1 MSVYAFLHYCFAFAN
16 NLPSFRKNT
25 TRTYPLHRRYPHG
38 KPLTDDFHHLS
49 TTLLRPRESPP
60 PRGLPLLGGFG
71 RLIAKTTYPF
81 RWNFTNSSAC
91 VQGRVFTRLLSNSR
105 ILLEGRGTP
114 AARIHLIPCYRGP
127 KVTGCHRR
135 DLTPLSVFPHTR
147 LRNLQG
153 TLFTGCFPAT
163 GEAPPLGEDSSA
175 SLRRSLLL
183 KRGLGLGEPS
193 TIRNEP
199 TCDWVAIQ
207 SRTGR

>member
-1 MSVYAFLHYCFAFAN
+1 MLIYHFLHHCFAFAN

-25 TRTYPLHRRYPHG
+25 TITYPLHRRYPHG
-38 KPLTDDFHHLS
+38 KMPPEDFHLLA
-49 TTLLRPRESPP
+49 TPLLRPRESPP

-71 RLIAKTTYPF
+71 HLIAETTYPF

-114 AARIHLIPCYRGP
+114 AARILLIPCYRGP

-135 DLTPLSVFPHTR
+135 DLTPLSVFPLTR

-153 TLFTGCFPAT
+153 TLFTGCFRNRRGAT
-163 GEAPPLGEDSSA
+163 SGRRFLHISVEESSPQKRPWT
-175 SLRRSLLL
+175 RRAKHNS
-183 KRGLGLGEPS
+183 E
-193 TIRNEP
+193 
-199 TCDWVAIQ
+199 
-207 SRTGR
+207 